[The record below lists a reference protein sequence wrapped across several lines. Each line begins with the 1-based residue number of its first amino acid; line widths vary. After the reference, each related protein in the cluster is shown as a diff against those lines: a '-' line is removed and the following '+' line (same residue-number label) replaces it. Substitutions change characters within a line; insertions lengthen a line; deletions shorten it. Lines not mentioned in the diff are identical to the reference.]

1 VAAGFLALV
10 AAQLGMSVALETV
23 KPAWRDPEF
32 GERLD
37 RLRDLQTKHP
47 KRPLVVALG
56 SSRTQ
61 MGIRPSAMGLDEAS
75 DPLVFNFGQAG
86 AGPMLE
92 LLTLERVLAAGIKP
106 DRVLVEFFP
115 ATMGIDDI
123 AEHKV
128 PRWQTRF
135 AAHDLAVLA
144 PYCADARSLHR
155 TWFFNRV
162 APWHTYRHDLLGHWQ
177 PEWQSLLARW
187 HDTWDRVDAF
197 GWEPFPFEAY
207 ATYWRERWLAQSRE
221 RYGPEL
227 QGLRM
232 GGLAERLLRDL
243 VSRCRGA
250 GIAVAF
256 FSIPEGPAFQSL
268 YPPEVRTAADSYLQT
283 LSRDLGIPVLAVNEP
298 FAEEEFADSH
308 HLLSAGAAR
317 FSRLFAERC
326 LRPWVCEE

>member
-1 VAAGFLALV
+1 MAAGLLAIV
-10 AAQLGMSVALETV
+10 AAQLGMSVALETA

-32 GERLD
+32 GERLQ
-37 RLRDLQTKHP
+37 RLRELREANP
-47 KRPLVVALG
+47 GRPLIVALG

-61 MGIRPSAMGLDEAS
+61 MGLRPSAMALDEPGA
-75 DPLVFNFGQAG
+75 PLVFNFGQAG

-92 LLTLERVLAAGIKP
+92 LLTFERILAAGIKP

-115 ATMGIDDI
+115 ATMGKDDF
-123 AEHKV
+123 AERKV

-135 AAHDLAVLA
+135 TAHDLAVLE

-155 TWFFNRV
+155 NWLFNRV
-162 APWHTYRHDLLGHWQ
+162 APWHTYRHELLGHWQ
-177 PEWQSLLARW
+177 PEWQSLLARR
-187 HDTWDRVDAF
+187 HDNWDQVDPF

-207 ATYWRERWLAQSRE
+207 APYWRERWLTLLRE

-227 QGLRM
+227 QGLQM

-243 VSRCRGA
+243 AARCRGA

-268 YPPEVRTAADSYLQT
+268 YPPEVRTAADAYLQA
-283 LSRDLGIPVLAVNEP
+283 LSRDLGISVLAVNEP

-317 FSRLFAERC
+317 FSRLFADRC
-326 LRPWVCEE
+326 LRLWMRE